1 MSNEDYTWCL
11 YVLVDCVYMQYL
23 AFKSLR
29 LIKIIKWKSARVTQ
43 EKPLNVLFNEKNNA
57 LRMIRRKQQNNGV
70 RLVDSSLEWNTSGRA
85 KLPSMFLFWRAT
97 ETA

>member
-11 YVLVDCVYMQYL
+11 YVLYMQYL

-29 LIKIIKWKSARVTQ
+29 LKYCVKIIKWKSACVTQ